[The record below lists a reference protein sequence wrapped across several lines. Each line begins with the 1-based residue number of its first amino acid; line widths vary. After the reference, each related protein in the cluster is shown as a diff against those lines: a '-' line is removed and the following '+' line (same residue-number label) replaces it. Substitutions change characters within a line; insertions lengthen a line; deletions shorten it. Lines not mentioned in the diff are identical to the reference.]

1 MTHKFSY
8 DERGSEVKYVQEFNM
23 YLSFIKFSFV
33 SPMKRIFSRMN
44 ILATVK
50 ITLNPA
56 PLLEF
61 AIQRIQIRFL
71 YMDVVEF

>member
-33 SPMKRIFSRMN
+33 SPMKRIFSR
-44 ILATVK
+44 
-50 ITLNPA
+50 
-56 PLLEF
+56 EF
-61 AIQRIQIRFL
+61 KGWQEQIDNEVFWKK
-71 YMDVVEF
+71 

>member
-33 SPMKRIFSRMN
+33 SPMKRIFSR
-44 ILATVK
+44 
-50 ITLNPA
+50 
-56 PLLEF
+56 EF
-61 AIQRIQIRFL
+61 KGWQEQIDNEVF
-71 YMDVVEF
+71 